1 MLDPN
6 QPLKKRGVLRSW
18 HEDRGFGVVRVG
30 PPSSLE
36 KYFLHVSKIISGT
49 GSPTAGMEVL
59 FLVSPTPA
67 TEGKLRAAVEAEI
80 ILQSVPA
87 SDGGGR

>member
-1 MLDPN
+1 MLNLN
-6 QPLKKRGVLRSW
+6 QQLKKRGVLRSW

-59 FLVSPTPA
+59 FLVSSAPA
-67 TEGKLRAAVEAEI
+67 TEGKLRAAIDAEI
-80 ILQSVPA
+80 IVEPSLA
-87 SDGGGR
+87 SGGGR